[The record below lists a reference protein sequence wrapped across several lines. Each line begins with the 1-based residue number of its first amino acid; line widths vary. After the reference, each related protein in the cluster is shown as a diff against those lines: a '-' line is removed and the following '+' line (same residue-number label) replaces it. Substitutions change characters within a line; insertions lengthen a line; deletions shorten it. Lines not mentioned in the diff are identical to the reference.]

1 MTKLKTILAAAG
13 MTAAAALA
21 PATASAQSYDY
32 LDCKRSDKDAQVVG
46 GLVGGL
52 IGAVAGHEIA
62 GRGETTE
69 GAVIGGLIGAAAGA
83 GIGDDRRNCTREILG
98 ATRAELRRETGYTVP
113 STTVYGGQV
122 HQANHRHYRGY
133 DRGYD
138 RGYGGYR
145 TVRDVRYDIE
155 RLKAEDKR
163 LKRRAK
169 YDYRPWID
177 RRRDEIRWE
186 VKRLKRIED
195 RLEDRRDAR
204 RDYRRDRR
212 RDYRDDYYD
221 YRRDRRD
228 YYSRAP
234 RRGHYHGSNIC
245 YSDH

>member
-1 MTKLKTILAAAG
+1 MAKLNHILAAVG
-13 MTAAAALA
+13 MTAAAALI
-21 PATASAQSYDY
+21 PAQANAQSYEY

-83 GIGDDRRNCTREILG
+83 GIGDDRRNCTEEAY
-98 ATRAELRRETGYTVP
+98 ATGEVRTTGYTVP
-113 STTVYGGQV
+113 TTTVSGATLYDAG
-122 HQANHRHYRGY
+122 HHSHRR
-133 DRGYD
+133 DRGHFD
-138 RGYGGYR
+138 GWRSS
-145 TVRDVRYDIE
+145 RDVRYRIE
-155 RLKAEDKR
+155 QLKAEDRR
-163 LKRRAK
+163 LKRRAR
-169 YDYRPWID
+169 YERGRWID

-195 RLEDRRDAR
+195 RLERREREYRRDYRDDR

-212 RDYRDDYYD
+212 DYRRDD
-221 YRRDRRD
+221 YRRDRRGA
-228 YYSRAP
+228 R
-234 RRGHYHGSNIC
+234 HYHGSNVC